1 MSQAHSPADVV
12 PALSMQPINFAQD
25 DPGIGGWQ
33 PLFNHAEGADAAGID
48 RLAVSDHVVL
58 GENLDEYADPKKGG
72 IIGGQQPTD
81 SEGHWLDPI
90 VLLSMF
96 AARTNNIRL
105 STGILIAGLR
115 RPATLAKALATL
127 DTLSEGRLDV
137 GVGVGWQHQEYDANG
152 VSYKGRGA
160 LLDETLDIC
169 QTLWTKTSANY
180 QSNAVQFEKV
190 HLNPKPVHPG
200 GVPIWVSGR
209 LNPKVLQRITRFG
222 AGWIPWG
229 DDAQNPVEGL
239 KKIREELAKVGR
251 NADGFQ
257 CTSHIRVAKQDNGK
271 PDYNAT
277 FEPVGQMCEGG
288 ITDFRITVALPNE
301 KAAIEDYLSPF
312 VEAFRK
318 VTGRT

>member
-1 MSQAHSPADVV
+1 MSKAHSPDDVV
-12 PALSMQPINFAQD
+12 PALSIQPINFSQD
-25 DPGIGGWQ
+25 DPGIGGWK
-33 PLFNHAEGADAAGID
+33 PLFNHVEGADAAGID

-81 SEGHWLDPI
+81 SEGQWLEPI

-96 AARTNNIRL
+96 AARTKNIRL
-105 STGILIAGLR
+105 ATGILIAGLR
-115 RPATLAKALATL
+115 RPGTLAKSLSTL
-127 DTLSEGRLDV
+127 DTLSEGRLDI
-137 GVGVGWQHQEYDANG
+137 GVGVGWQHQEYDVNG

-169 QTLWTKTSANY
+169 QTLWRETSANY
-180 QSNAVQFEKV
+180 QSDSVQFEKV

-209 LNPKVLQRITRFG
+209 LNPKVLQRIARFG

-229 DDAQNPVEGL
+229 DDAKNPVAGL
-239 KKIREELAKVGR
+239 EKIREELAKAGR
-251 NADGFQ
+251 DAKGFQ
-257 CTSHIRVAKQDNGK
+257 CTSHIRVAKKDDGT

-277 FEPVGQMCEGG
+277 FEPVGAMFEGG
-288 ITDFRITVALPNE
+288 VTDFRITVGLPSE
-301 KAAIEDYLSPF
+301 KAAVEDCLSPF

-318 VTGRT
+318 VTGRA